1 MDNWINILTAS
12 TAAQAE
18 IARGILEQNGINA
31 VLMDKIDNYSNHF
44 GYVEVRVP
52 TDNAEAAKTLLA
64 NEITP
69 EQPQ

>member
-1 MDNWINILTAS
+1 MDNWINILTTNNS
-12 TAAQAE
+12 SRAE

-31 VLMDKIDNYSNHF
+31 VLMDKKDNYSNHF
-44 GYVEVRVP
+44 GYIEVMVP
-52 TDNAEAAKTLLA
+52 TENAEAAKTLIA